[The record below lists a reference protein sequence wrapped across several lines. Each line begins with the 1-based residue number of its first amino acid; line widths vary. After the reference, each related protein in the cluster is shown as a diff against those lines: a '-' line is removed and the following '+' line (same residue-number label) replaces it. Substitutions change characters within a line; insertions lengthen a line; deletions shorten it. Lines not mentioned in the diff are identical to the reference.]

1 MLFIFYLLNL
11 KGRRVDY
18 LYSNQHMKK
27 KIIKIML
34 AVLFLQDLVYL
45 QIMMYSCL
53 TYEKTVNVYQ
63 KNYE

>member
-1 MLFIFYLLNL
+1 MLFIMYLLNL

>member
-1 MLFIFYLLNL
+1 ML
-11 KGRRVDY
+11 D
-18 LYSNQHMKK
+18 NQHMKK

-45 QIMMYSCL
+45 QIMMYSCV
-53 TYEKTVNVYQ
+53 TYEKIVNVYQ